1 MATLSIGLFSSLIGS
16 MNPDFAVKLAETAAD
31 KGHKVNLWLS
41 GNAVSLA
48 KKGQKPFKDYSYL
61 PEKIKALI
69 HKGIAI
75 SVCEACASA
84 RGIHKE
90 DVIEGIEIHS
100 MDWYVARVAKS
111 DRVLHIGRE

>member
-1 MATLSIGLFSSLIGS
+1 MKTLSIGLFSSPIGS
-16 MNPDFAVKLAETAAD
+16 MNTDFAVKLAETGVD
-31 KGHKVNLWLS
+31 KGHTINLWLS

-61 PEKIKALI
+61 IERIKALI
-69 HKGIAI
+69 HKGVAV

-90 DVIEGIEIHS
+90 DVLEGISIHS
-100 MDWYVARVAKS
+100 MDWYVARAAKS
-111 DRVLHIGRE
+111 DRVLHIGGE